1 MEALSS
7 RSAPLPHERLRG
19 SGYGTVLVLIL
30 LSLAFQLGGAD
41 SAWAREVTLVLQSAT
56 LLAALHVSG
65 ARPTLIR
72 AAAVIAAVAVL
83 ATTGILVG
91 SGELSTEATR
101 GVGLLLV
108 LLAPIAI
115 VLGVARH
122 YRAVGGITLTTM
134 FGVLCLYLLAG
145 MVFAFS
151 YGVIAAIES
160 GSFFAQQASADQAD
174 FLYFSI
180 VTMTTTGYGDLT
192 AATDAGRAAATTEAL
207 FGQIYL
213 VTVVALIVAN
223 LGRGRGSA
231 ARR

>member
-7 RSAPLPHERLRG
+7 ASAPLPHERLRG

-30 LSLAFQLGGAD
+30 LSLGFQLAGAD
-41 SAWAREVTLVLQSAT
+41 TAWAREVTLGLQGAT

-65 ARPTLIR
+65 ARPGIIR
-72 AAAVIAAVAVL
+72 AAALVVAASIL
-83 ATTGILVG
+83 ATTGILIG
-91 SGELSTEATR
+91 SGELSTDATR

-108 LLAPIAI
+108 VLAPIAI
-115 VLGVARH
+115 MLGIARH

-145 MVFAFS
+145 MVFSFT
-151 YGVIAAIES
+151 YGVIAAIQNDP
-160 GSFFAQQASADQAD
+160 FFVQQPTADQAD
-174 FLYFSI
+174 FLYFSV

-192 AATDAGRAAATTEAL
+192 AASDTGRSFATLEAL

-213 VTVVALIVAN
+213 VTVVALIVGN
-223 LGRGRGSA
+223 LGR
-231 ARR
+231 RRPADR